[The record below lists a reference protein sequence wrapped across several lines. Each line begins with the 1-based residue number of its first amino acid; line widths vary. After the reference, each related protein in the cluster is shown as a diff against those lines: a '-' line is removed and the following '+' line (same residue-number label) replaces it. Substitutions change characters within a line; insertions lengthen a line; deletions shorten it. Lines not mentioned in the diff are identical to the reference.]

1 MIYPENQKV
10 SALIDLLEQ
19 TDLFTSRELNV
30 MEEYLLGETEGKLP
44 EQLHYRDMSQIGKET
59 AKKMAAFPYICSDTV
74 IVMKRWHWNR
84 QKRRQP
90 MGHVLQGMDIC

>member
-59 AKKMAAFPYICSDTV
+59 AKKRAAFYRCFCNNLACDCIYLFICYAD
-74 IVMKRWHWNR
+74 
-84 QKRRQP
+84 P
-90 MGHVLQGMDIC
+90 D